1 VSLLLGSSW
10 LRVASRLGPCIEPG
24 PSTAGHVSSLDSAG
38 TATGCH
44 ETCGGLGPGCSRG
57 PGSNEAGHV
66 AALGLVLAKRATPVV
81 VDSVLA
87 LGLSQYLRVPIH
99 CGTGSGVRAHCK

>member
-1 VSLLLGSSW
+1 MCHPW
-10 LRVASRLGPCIEPG
+10 TQQGP
-24 PSTAGHVSSLDSAG
+24 
-38 TATGCH
+38 ATGRY
-44 ETCGGLGPGCSRG
+44 EICGGLRPGCSSG
-57 PGSNEAGHV
+57 LGSNEAGHV

-99 CGTGSGVRAHCK
+99 RGTGSGVRAHCK